1 MTGIGE
7 ALGSGHPYTRAKF
20 IRGWQDSCAVH
31 DLGASDGENAPW
43 RQDVRAVHSP
53 TALCGA
59 FWMHGAH
66 ILPKLAV
73 FECMQAI
80 CCHEPVFFSSG
91 APFGNASGRYLATA
105 DSLGTHRDDILP
117 WPGRGGVHGAA
128 HVANGAESAGRVKA
142 ELQAGAELR
151 GAGGTARRQ
160 ALGIGIPSARVAGVA
175 EWRDFHT
182 RTKGRGPHR
191 RPRNK
196 RRREHCSPSF
206 VVRFTTQMTL
216 GTCTATSRRPS
227 AFFPTEDCTRQ
238 QVCTH
243 AKRAD
248 RQSAREDPRAH

>member
-1 MTGIGE
+1 MPRTGVFLVRGPLRE
-7 ALGSGHPYTRAKF
+7 R
-20 IRGWQDSCAVH
+20 IRTISCH
-31 DLGASDGENAPW
+31 G
-43 RQDVRAVHSP
+43 RQ
-53 TALCGA
+53 L
-59 FWMHGAH
+59 
-66 ILPKLAV
+66 
-73 FECMQAI
+73 
-80 CCHEPVFFSSG
+80 
-91 APFGNASGRYLATA
+91 GNASRRYIAVA
-105 DSLGTHRDDILP
+105 RP
-117 WPGRGGVHGAA
+117 GGVHGAA

-206 VVRFTTQMTL
+206 VVRFTTQMTR